1 MNDQENRSLHNRIT
15 ALEEI
20 VRGLQRTVEGL
31 TSQLEAL
38 ASSKTKAPEP
48 VKPAGTF
55 VKSQTETP
63 PPAPPKLGV
72 IKPEGSRPAK
82 KSFEMPEHMRKS
94 EYWLNKA
101 GIGLILF
108 AVVFLFKYSI
118 DQGWLTPKI
127 RILFGLV
134 LGTALL
140 VIGYRIY
147 GRKKPFSQV
156 LTGGAIATYYITGFA
171 AFQLFSL
178 VSYPIAL
185 GFMIGVTVLSF
196 LVSLRQDEAVFSII
210 GTLGGLGT
218 PFLLYTES
226 GTVSGL
232 MLYTCL
238 ILAGTSAIYF
248 YQGWRIL
255 LWLSIIGGWT
265 ITLIGIID
273 TESAF
278 RTMTADQWALQG
290 GVIAGWVL
298 FWLVPILREKAWMN
312 NPERWRDATIGIGDS
327 AFPKSVNRLLDVHV
341 YVLTVIVPFMT
352 LGLSKII
359 WPELARGT
367 WGWIV
372 MGGAGV
378 FSLASLYL
386 KRFAKLGKLTFTHMM
401 MGFLFFTIALS
412 MLLDGDTLFIA
423 VATEAAVL
431 HLVALQVNNRG
442 ISIFAHVLFGICGLA
457 LLDRL
462 SLTEF
467 SLLMQA
473 PPASPII
480 NSSALA
486 NLWVIGLGVMMS
498 LRFKS
503 IIEKRSYI
511 IPAFV
516 FIAAWF
522 AHELDGNL
530 EFVSVLAVTVAIHLV
545 ARRKNDRIIAG
556 VGHAFFA
563 VMAIWLAFRLAKP
576 DTGAMAI
583 INIRALVSLLP
594 ILVSVG
600 ISRWYKAYRSV
611 FSYRLLA
618 HIAFLGWFASEFSS
632 MENGQGYITIS
643 WGVYAALLL
652 VVGLRYNYQGLR
664 TVAIVTLFVVVA
676 KLFLVDLAKLEVLW
690 RILLFMGFG
699 GLFLFLS
706 YYFQD
711 LWKRKPE
718 TRDAED

>member
-1 MNDQENRSLHNRIT
+1 MNDQENRSLHDRIT
-15 ALEEI
+15 ALEDM

-31 TSQLEAL
+31 
-38 ASSKTKAPEP
+38 ASDRGKAVPSETKAPEP
-48 VKPAGTF
+48 VKPTGTF
-55 VKSQTETP
+55 VKKQIETP
-63 PPAPPKLGV
+63 PPAPPKFGV
-72 IKPEGSRPAK
+72 IKPDRSRPAK

-118 DQGWLTPKI
+118 DQGWLTPTI
-127 RILFGLV
+127 RIFFGLA

-140 VIGYRIY
+140 VVGYRIHD
-147 GRKKPFSQV
+147 RKKPFSQV

-178 VSYPIAL
+178 VSYPVAL
-185 GFMIGVTVLSF
+185 AFMIGVTVLSF

-218 PFLLYTES
+218 PFLLYTEG
-226 GTVSGL
+226 GTVPGL

-238 ILAGTSAIYF
+238 ILVGTSAIYF
-248 YQGWRIL
+248 YQGWRLL
-255 LWLSIIGGWT
+255 LWLSVIGGWT
-265 ITLIGIID
+265 IILIGIID

-278 RTMTADQWALQG
+278 RSMTAEQWALQG
-290 GVIAGWVL
+290 GVIAGWIL

-341 YVLTVIVPFMT
+341 HVLTVVVPFIT
-352 LGLSKII
+352 LALSKII
-359 WPELARGT
+359 WPELARGI

-378 FSLASLYL
+378 FALASLYL
-386 KRFAKLGKLTFTHMM
+386 KRFAKLKDLTFSHMM

-412 MLLDGDTLFIA
+412 MLLDGDTLLIA
-423 VATEAAVL
+423 VATEAAIL
-431 HLVALQVNNRG
+431 HLVALRVPNRG
-442 ISIFAHVLFGICGLA
+442 VSVFAHILFGICGFA

-462 SLTEF
+462 SLTEV
-467 SLLMQA
+467 SQLMQA
-473 PPASPII
+473 PPASPLI
-480 NSSALA
+480 NSRALA
-486 NLWVIGLGVMMS
+486 DLWVIGLGVMMS
-498 LRFKS
+498 FRLKANV
-503 IIEKRSYI
+503 EKRMYLV
-511 IPAFV
+511 PALV
-516 FIAAWF
+516 FIGAWF
-522 AHELDGNL
+522 ARELGGNL
-530 EFVSVLAVTVAIHLV
+530 EFVSILVVAVAVHFV
-545 ARRKNDRIIAG
+545 ARWKNDRVIAG

-563 VMAIWLAFRLAKP
+563 VMAIWLAFRLFTP
-576 DTGAMAI
+576 DSEATAI
-583 INIRALVSLLP
+583 LNIRALISLLP

-600 ISRWYKAYRSV
+600 LFKWLKTDGEV
-611 FSYRLLA
+611 FVYRLLA
-618 HIAFLGWFASEFSS
+618 HMAFLGWFASEFSS

-643 WGVYAALLL
+643 WGVYAAILL
-652 VVGLRYNYQGLR
+652 VAGLRYNHQALR
-664 TVAIVTLFVVVA
+664 TVAIVTLFIVVA
-676 KLFLVDLAKLEVLW
+676 KLFLIDLAKLEVLW

-711 LWKRKPE
+711 LWKGKTE
-718 TRDAED
+718 AKDSEV